1 MFNNNQAMINQ
12 QVLTYRQETFSHSAV
27 SQMNMVLKDKSLSYT
42 FLLQTFLSEL
52 YVYLVDQMHQSLN
65 KVLQIEDQPP
75 IPPPLTTNAQLKHF
89 AREAEVNKDFDL
101 ATKYYQE
108 VSDLRLS
115 VEHVLIFSGLLQV
128 YFGYNVWNCGV
139 ML

>member
-1 MFNNNQAMINQ
+1 MSSTVNLPNRFFTDWLID
-12 QVLTYRQETFSHSAV
+12 VLIAD
-27 SQMNMVLKDKSLSYT
+27 L
-42 FLLQTFLSEL
+42 LLQTFLSEL

-89 AREAEVNKDFDL
+89 AREAEVNRDFEL

-108 VSDLRLS
+108 VSGQS
-115 VEHVLIFSGLLQV
+115 
-128 YFGYNVWNCGV
+128 
-139 ML
+139 

>member
-1 MFNNNQAMINQ
+1 M
-12 QVLTYRQETFSHSAV
+12 
-27 SQMNMVLKDKSLSYT
+27 
-42 FLLQTFLSEL
+42 QTFLSEL

-89 AREAEVNKDFDL
+89 AREAEVNKDFEL

-108 VSDLRLS
+108 VSGPSGRMPSPDPVWTVKIGGCKDWQS
-115 VEHVLIFSGLLQV
+115 V
-128 YFGYNVWNCGV
+128 
-139 ML
+139 